1 MTNTDILDMD
11 EEELA
16 AIKDMIPR
24 AREFSS
30 LASVK
35 ASIEDP
41 RNEVVYALVPEK
53 ASSVGYGFII
63 IKGANK
69 LRDLLSTHGGYVTE
83 LVIKCRT
90 PGEALYLLDQFG
102 EKNIL
107 Q

>member
-1 MTNTDILDMD
+1 MFKPTLVGYAHCDLPCGIYDPAQAKI
-11 EEELA
+11 EA
-16 AIKDMIPR
+16 Q
-24 AREFSS
+24 
-30 LASVK
+30 SVK

-41 RNEVVYALVPEK
+41 RIVVVYALVPEK
-53 ASSVGYGFII
+53 ASSVGYGFIK